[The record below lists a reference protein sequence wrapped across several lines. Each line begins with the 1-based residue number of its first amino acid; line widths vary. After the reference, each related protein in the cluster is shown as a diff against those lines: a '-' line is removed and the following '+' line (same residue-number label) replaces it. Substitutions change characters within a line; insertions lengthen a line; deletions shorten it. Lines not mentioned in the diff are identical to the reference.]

1 VFGAAAAPL
10 VVFGLSNVFGDNLRT
25 ALLLC
30 SPPTFIGALILLKA
44 RDHLDEDSAKIF
56 EAILAAMQ
64 EQQARQADAGAQS
77 VAEPHPAEHP
87 TDRPNELPKERPTT
101 A

>member
-1 VFGAAAAPL
+1 LFNLASVVFGAAAAPL
-10 VVFGLSNVFGDNLRT
+10 VVFGVSNLFGDNLRT

-44 RDHLDEDSAKIF
+44 RDHLDEDAAKIF
-56 EAILAAMQ
+56 EAILTAMQ
-64 EQQARQADAGAQS
+64 EQQARQADAVTRSG
-77 VAEPHPAEHP
+77 PDDHPTDQP
-87 TDRPNELPKERPTT
+87 TDRPTT